1 MDIPK
6 QVSSLHSIDLL
17 VYPDDCD
24 AYGTVSGPAL
34 VRLFERARW
43 EAFVRGPGSEVFDP
57 AVVWPAVR
65 KISLD
70 VHDNLRAGNLV
81 TIDTA
86 LTRQDDTTFT
96 LNQVARRAHDG
107 AVVAEGDFVIGCLD
121 PEGDPAPVPDA
132 LTRLFGR
139 TSVRP
144 GETRHVTLGG
154 LATAVDVQGE
164 GPAVLFIHG
173 FPLDRTLWRHLIAT
187 LNGWQRV
194 APDLRGMGLSETP
207 DDGYTMAHYADDL
220 VRLLDTLGVDRA
232 VVCGLSMGGYVA
244 FEMLRRYRDRVGA
257 LILVN
262 TRAEADDATAMK
274 GRDTMISLVEQDG
287 AAALADVMIPK
298 LLGPSSMAAMP
309 RVVEHVRNMICSSP
323 ARGLVGALTA
333 MRQRE
338 DSTALLPAI
347 DMPTLVVA
355 GRDDRLIPTSTAK
368 SMAERIPGAQ
378 FTLIPEAGHV
388 APLEQPIAVSRVVG
402 EFLEALP

>member
-1 MDIPK
+1 
-6 QVSSLHSIDLL
+6 VSALNSIDLL

-24 AYGTVSGPAL
+24 AYGTVSSPAL

-43 EAFVRGPGSEVFDP
+43 EAFVRGPGAEVFDP
-57 AVVWPAVR
+57 AEVWPALR
-65 KISLD
+65 RATLD
-70 VHDNLRAGNLV
+70 VQDSLRAGNLV

-86 LTRQDDTTFT
+86 LVNQGDTTFT
-96 LNQVARRAHDG
+96 LHQVARRAHDG
-107 AVVAEGDFVIGCLD
+107 AVVAEGDFVIACLD
-121 PEGDPAPVPDA
+121 PGGDAAPVPRA
-132 LTRLFGR
+132 LARLFGSR
-139 TSVRP
+139 SSIRP
-144 GETRHVTLGG
+144 GDTRHLTLGG

-164 GPAVLFIHG
+164 GPAILFIHG

-187 LNGWQRV
+187 LTGWQRV

-207 DDGYTMAHYADDL
+207 DEGYTMAHYADDL
-220 VRLLDTLGVDRA
+220 VALLDTLHVDRA

-244 FEMLRRYRDRVGA
+244 FEMLRRYRGRIDA

-274 GRDTMISLVEQDG
+274 GRDTMISLIEQDG
-287 AAALADVMIPK
+287 TGALADEMIPK
-298 LLGPSSMAAMP
+298 LLGPSSIAAMP
-309 RVVEHVRNMICSSP
+309 RVVEHVRNMICSAP

-338 DSTALLPAI
+338 DATALLPTI
-347 DMPTLVVA
+347 DFPTLVVA
-355 GRDDRLIPTSTAK
+355 GRDDQLIPMSTAR
-368 SMAERIPGAQ
+368 SLAQMIPGAQ

-402 EFLEALP
+402 EFLESLR